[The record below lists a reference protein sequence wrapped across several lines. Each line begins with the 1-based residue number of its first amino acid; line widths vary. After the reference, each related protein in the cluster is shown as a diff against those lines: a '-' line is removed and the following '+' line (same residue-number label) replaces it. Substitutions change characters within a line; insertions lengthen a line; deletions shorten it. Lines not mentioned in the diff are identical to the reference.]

1 MLGLRTAAGIPA
13 ALLSAPA
20 VAAAGIPGAPATHS
34 GPAPESLS
42 PAAERL
48 LLEGALVR
56 LPGGRLRIPESHF
69 FVSDDIISSLL

>member
-13 ALLSAPA
+13 ALL
-20 VAAAGIPGAPATHS
+20 AA
-34 GPAPESLS
+34 S

-48 LLEGALVR
+48 LAEGALVR